1 MVDFANFWAGA
12 LQLIEQFVEQV
23 GTQQPIILIGL
34 ALMTLLAA
42 VLVALFRRT
51 QRRLRDVNS
60 ELTRVRDEMAEILGK
75 YEREVHWRK
84 VAKKFSAEE
93 KVVADKANSP

>member
-12 LQLIEQFVEQV
+12 LQLIEQSVGQV
-23 GTQQPIILIGL
+23 WTQQPVFLIGL
-34 ALMTLLAA
+34 ALTILLAA

-51 QRRLRDVNS
+51 QRRLRDLNC
-60 ELTRVRDEMAEILGK
+60 ELTRLRDEMAEIRGK

-84 VAKKFSAEE
+84 AAEE
-93 KVVADKANSP
+93 ISADNTNRP